1 MGEFRTPRSL
11 TPMKIRLLY
20 LITRPDLGGAQTHV
34 LDLIREFAC
43 RYEVHLGVG
52 CAGPLTDSVGQLGV
66 SVHLL
71 PNLIRA
77 LNPWRDI
84 RAIHECSGLIQRVQ
98 PHLVHAHSSK
108 AGIVGRVA
116 ARRCR
121 IPAVFTAHG
130 WGFTPGTPVVRRLVA
145 LAAERLA
152 APLARRLICVSE
164 NDRQLALRFGVG
176 TETSLVTIRYG
187 AATDLAP
194 CADPAKHPP
203 RLIMVARFNEQ
214 KDQATLLRSIAVLK
228 SRGVE
233 VQVDFVGSGPSL
245 GMCKTLAEHL
255 GVDEQVRFLGDR
267 NDVPHLLA
275 AAQIFVLSTRYEG
288 LPISILEAMRAG
300 LPVIATC
307 VGGVPEEVEDS
318 VTGFLVPRAD
328 VAALAQAIFKL
339 VDSPALRAQMGE
351 AGRIRFAAEF
361 TQERML
367 CQVDAIY
374 QEVCD
379 GKMP

>member
-1 MGEFRTPRSL
+1 MLRDGLL

-66 SVHLL
+66 PVHFL
-71 PNLIRA
+71 PSLIRS

-84 RAIHECSGLIQRVQ
+84 RAIHECSGLIQRLQ

-130 WGFTPGTPVVRRLVA
+130 WGFTAGTPIVRRLVA
-145 LAAERLA
+145 LTAERLA
-152 APLARRLICVSE
+152 APLAQRLICVSE
-164 NDRQLALRFGVG
+164 SDRQLALRFGVG
-176 TETSLVTIRYG
+176 TEASLVTIRCG
-187 AATDLAP
+187 VPTDLAP
-194 CADPAKHPP
+194 CADPTKHPP
-203 RLIMVARFNEQ
+203 RLIMVARFNEP
-214 KDQATLLRSIAVLK
+214 KDQATLLRAIALLK
-228 SRGVE
+228 GRGVK
-233 VQVDFVGSGPSL
+233 VALDFVGSGPSL
-245 GMCKTLAEHL
+245 SMRRTLAERL
-255 GVDEQVRFLGDR
+255 GIDENVRFLGDR
-267 NDVPHLLA
+267 NDVPQLLA
-275 AAQIFVLSTRYEG
+275 DAQVFVLSTHYEG

-300 LPVIATC
+300 LPVIASR
-307 VGGVPEEVEDS
+307 VGGVPEAVEDN
-318 VTGFLVPRAD
+318 VTGLLVPRSD
-328 VAALAQAIFKL
+328 VPALAQAIFKL
-339 VDSPALRAQMGE
+339 VDSPALRAQMGK
-351 AGRIRFAAEF
+351 AGRARFSAEF

-367 CQVDAIY
+367 RQVDAIY

>member
-1 MGEFRTPRSL
+1 
-11 TPMKIRLLY
+11 MKIRLLY

-66 SVHLL
+66 PVHFL
-71 PNLIRA
+71 PSLIRS

-84 RAIHECSGLIQRVQ
+84 RAIHECSGLIQRLQ

-130 WGFTPGTPVVRRLVA
+130 WGFTAGTPIVRRLVA
-145 LAAERLA
+145 LTAERLA
-152 APLARRLICVSE
+152 APLAQRLICVSE
-164 NDRQLALRFGVG
+164 SDRQLALRFGVG
-176 TETSLVTIRYG
+176 TEASLVTIRHG
-187 AATDLAP
+187 VPTDLAP
-194 CADPAKHPP
+194 CADPTKHPP

-214 KDQATLLRSIAVLK
+214 KDQATLLRAIALLK
-228 SRGVE
+228 GRGVK
-233 VQVDFVGSGPSL
+233 VALDFVGSGPSL
-245 GMCKTLAEHL
+245 SMRRTLAERL
-255 GVDEQVRFLGDR
+255 GIDENVRFLGDR
-267 NDVPHLLA
+267 NDVPQLLA
-275 AAQIFVLSTRYEG
+275 DAQVFVLSTHYEG

-300 LPVIATC
+300 LPVIASR
-307 VGGVPEEVEDS
+307 VGGVPEEVEDN
-318 VTGFLVPRAD
+318 VTGLLVPRSD
-328 VAALAQAIFKL
+328 VPALAQAIFKL
-339 VDSPALRAQMGE
+339 VDSPALRAQMGK
-351 AGRIRFAAEF
+351 AGRARFSAEF

-367 CQVDAIY
+367 RQVDAIY